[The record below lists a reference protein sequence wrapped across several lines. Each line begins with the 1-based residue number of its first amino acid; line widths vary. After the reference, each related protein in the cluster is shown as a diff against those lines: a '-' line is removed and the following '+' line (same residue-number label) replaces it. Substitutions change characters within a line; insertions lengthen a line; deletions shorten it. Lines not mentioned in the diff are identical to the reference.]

1 MSGNGEKV
9 EQKVIETASD
19 LGASWKE
26 IELGEKEEPEK
37 DVTDALLVLE
47 QIQIEEKTSL
57 EDMKMTES
65 EQEVGEE

>member
-19 LGASWKE
+19 LGASCKE

-57 EDMKMTES
+57 EDIKMTES